1 MAALQKAAAGV
12 TRVGWVGTGV
22 MGAAMCGQ
30 LIKGGFSATVYN
42 RTASKAQGLVDA
54 VRARRARSPA
64 RSPQAAD
71 RSSPPPA
78 LPPVPLLIDL
88 GAPPPARASYRPRS
102 GRSAVSPGLPRGRAG
117 ARPSRAP
124 PPVPLLPAPLL
135 LPPPGG

>member
-54 VRARRARSPA
+54 VRARPRAQSR
-64 RSPQAAD
+64 
-71 RSSPPPA
+71 
-78 LPPVPLLIDL
+78 PLLPSRRPIF
-88 GAPPPARASYRPRS
+88 PPAR
-102 GRSAVSPGLPRGRAG
+102 
-117 ARPSRAP
+117 P
-124 PPVPLLPAPLL
+124 PTGPALD
-135 LPPPGG
+135 

>member
-54 VRARRARSPA
+54 VRAAPA
-64 RSPQAAD
+64 RPI
-71 RSSPPPA
+71 PPSLA
-78 LPPVPLLIDL
+78 
-88 GAPPPARASYRPRS
+88 
-102 GRSAVSPGLPRGRAG
+102 
-117 ARPSRAP
+117 
-124 PPVPLLPAPLL
+124 PAPLAR
-135 LPPPGG
+135 PGP